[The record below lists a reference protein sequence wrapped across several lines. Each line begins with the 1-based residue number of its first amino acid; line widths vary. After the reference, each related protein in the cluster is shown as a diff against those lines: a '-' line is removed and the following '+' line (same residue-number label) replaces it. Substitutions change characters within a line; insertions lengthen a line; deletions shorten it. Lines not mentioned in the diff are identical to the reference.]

1 MSFKDVQLADVRL
14 FVFAAEK
21 GTLAAAATA
30 LGVPRAS
37 ASRQLQRLETTLG
50 RSVLHRGSGRFALT
64 EEGRIF
70 LPSALRMLA
79 SMDQVVDALRSQ
91 EGPLEG
97 TLRISAPLAYGR
109 TNIAPC
115 IADFLTLHPGV
126 NITLDLGSHR
136 VDLLADEADLAVLVG
151 EVGGE
156 TLVARLLA
164 TEAVTLCAA
173 PAYLDTAGQPEQL
186 DELTQHRVLALA
198 SIDPAPDLTL
208 HHRDGTHT
216 ICGHIALRS
225 NDPAV
230 LAAAARQGLGI
241 AYVPTS
247 SVVADLQAGTL
258 VAVLPDLDLLPLSV
272 NVVYAPG
279 RRHSRKVR
287 AFLDFLI
294 EQIKPG
300 EVPSFPAG
308 VDARKVAR

>member
-21 GTLAAAATA
+21 GTLAAAAAA

-50 RSVLHRGSGRFALT
+50 RSVLHRGSGRFSLT

-79 SMDQVVDALRSQ
+79 NLDQAVDALRTQ
-91 EGPLEG
+91 DGPLQG

-109 TNIAPC
+109 ANIAPS
-115 IADFLTLHPGV
+115 IADFLALHPEV
-126 NITLDLGSHR
+126 DITLDLGSHR
-136 VDLLADEADLAVLVG
+136 VDLLADEADLAVLMG
-151 EVGGE
+151 EVDGN

-173 PAYLDTAGQPEQL
+173 PAYLAGVGRPAQL
-186 DELTQHRVLALA
+186 DELAQHRVLALV
-198 SIDPAPDLTL
+198 STDPASDLTL

-216 ICGHIALRS
+216 VGGHIALRS
-225 NDPAV
+225 NDPSV

-241 AYVPTS
+241 AFVPTS
-247 SVVADLQAGTL
+247 SVTAELQAGAL

-279 RRHSRKVR
+279 RRQSRKVR

-294 EQIKPG
+294 EQIKPS
-300 EVPSFPAG
+300 EVLSFPAG
-308 VDARKVAR
+308 VDSRRVAR